1 MSSVTQKIVEANS
14 RGSIGPVSPGGA
26 IRIEGVNKV
35 YRESAT
41 SSVVALD
48 QITLDFPPNSFVSLL
63 GPSGCGKST
72 LLKLIA
78 GIESPSSGVV
88 SCGGKAVN
96 GVNTGIGY
104 VPQGRGLFPWMTL
117 LDNIEFPLKIAKVPA
132 PERRRRAL
140 EWIERVNLSGF
151 ENKFPR
157 QLSGGMEKRGSVAR
171 ALIADK
177 PILLM
182 DEPFGPLD
190 ALTRLTLQQQLTQ
203 LWEDVKNTV
212 VFVTHDVIEAIAL
225 SDVVVVMSAR
235 PGRIVE
241 VVEVTLPR
249 PRNVLSVPD
258 CEGFASLHS
267 HLQRLLFGE
276 HLLAGDE

>member
-1 MSSVTQKIVEANS
+1 MPIAAPPVHQRNS
-14 RGSIGPVSPGGA
+14 DVSPGA
-26 IRIEGVNKV
+26 IQLDSVRKV
-35 YRESAT
+35 YGGRANSL
-41 SSVVALD
+41 VALEGINLNF
-48 QITLDFPPNSFVSLL
+48 QQSSFVSLL

-78 GIESPSSGVV
+78 GIEKPSSGIVRCLAERV
-88 SCGGKAVN
+88 DS
-96 GVNTGIGY
+96 VNTQVAY

-117 LDNIEFPLKIAKVPA
+117 LANIEFPLKIAGVEA
-132 PERRRRAL
+132 IERRRRAL
-140 EWIERVNLSGF
+140 EWIARVKLGGF
-151 ENKFPR
+151 EDRFPR
-157 QLSGGMEKRGSVAR
+157 QLSGGMEKRGSLAR

-190 ALTRLTLQQQLTQ
+190 AHTRLSLQQQLTE

-225 SDVVVVMSAR
+225 SDVIVVLSPR
-235 PGRIVE
+235 PGRIADLVK
-241 VVEVTLPR
+241 VSLPR

-258 CEGFASLHS
+258 SKGFAELHA
-267 HLQRLLFGE
+267 HLQHILFNE
-276 HLLAGDE
+276 D

>member
-1 MSSVTQKIVEANS
+1 MQFAAS
-14 RGSIGPVSPGGA
+14 PVRHENAGA
-26 IRIEGVNKV
+26 VHAQQASIRIE
-35 YRESAT
+35 
-41 SSVVALD
+41 SVSKAYQEGAANPVLALEE
-48 QITLDFPPNSFVSLL
+48 INLNLPPNSFVSLL

-78 GIESPSSGVV
+78 GIERPSSGVV
-88 SCGGKAVN
+88 HCHTEVVDGI
-96 GVNTGIGY
+96 NTGVAY

-117 LDNIEFPLKIAKVPA
+117 LANIEFPLKIAGVAPA
-132 PERRRRAL
+132 ERRRRAV
-140 EWIERVNLSGF
+140 EWIERVKLGGF
-151 ENKFPR
+151 EHKFPR
-157 QLSGGMEKRGSVAR
+157 QLSGGMEKRGALAR
-171 ALIADK
+171 ALITNK

-190 ALTRLTLQQQLTQ
+190 AHTRLSLQQQLTR

-225 SDVVVVMSAR
+225 SDVIVVLSPR
-235 PGRIVE
+235 PGRIADI
-241 VVEVTLPR
+241 VTVSLPR

-258 CEGFASLHS
+258 CEGFAELHG

-276 HLLAGDE
+276 HI

>member
-1 MSSVTQKIVEANS
+1 M
-14 RGSIGPVSPGGA
+14 GA
-26 IRIEGVNKV
+26 IRIESLTKR
-35 YRESAT
+35 YQESAA
-41 SSVVALD
+41 SSVLALE
-48 QITLDFPPNSFVSLL
+48 QIDLDLPTNAFVSLL

-78 GIESPSSGVV
+78 GIESPTSGTVY
-88 SCGGKAVN
+88 CRDKAVTA
-96 GVNTGIGY
+96 VNTGIGY

-117 LDNIEFPLKIAKVPA
+117 LANIEFPLKIANVA
-132 PERRRRAL
+132 AAERRRLAL
-140 EWIERVNLSGF
+140 EWIERVKLTGF
-151 ENKFPR
+151 EHKFPR
-157 QLSGGMEKRGSVAR
+157 QLSGGMEKRGSLAR

-190 ALTRLTLQQQLTQ
+190 AHTRIGLQYQLMQ
-203 LWEDVKNTV
+203 LWEQVKNTV

-225 SDVVVVMSAR
+225 SDLVVVMSPR

-249 PRNVLSVPD
+249 PRNVLTVPD
-258 CEGFASLHS
+258 CEGFAKLHS
-267 HLQRLLFGE
+267 HLQGLLFADLSMENERGSF
-276 HLLAGDE
+276 